1 MTLTLFKQTTEMGE
15 VRKENRELEL
25 KLATIRRSIDA
36 EVTRERDY
44 VEEIAELTQE
54 NKGLQKKCKQDV
66 RLGKRRKRQA
76 NTMFPVT
83 EREKVHK
90 WMWLS
95 AGGGTLEFWGESK
108 GGGWASIDRAIT
120 TH

>member
-54 NKGLQKKCKQDV
+54 NKGLQKKCKQDGRDMV
-66 RLGKRRKRQA
+66 RPLCA
-76 NTMFPVT
+76 NKPQSDV
-83 EREKVHK
+83 VYN
-90 WMWLS
+90 
-95 AGGGTLEFWGESK
+95 
-108 GGGWASIDRAIT
+108 
-120 TH
+120 